1 MLAKDKHI
9 FLFFCGEKRKVYLT
23 LTLVDNVIIILSYSG
38 LYALESSESLVCSEA
53 GCWPCPQTLNKVGQE
68 HLRQRV

>member
-9 FLFFCGEKRKVYLT
+9 CLFFCGEKRKVYLA

-38 LYALESSESLVCSEA
+38 QYALESSESLV
-53 GCWPCPQTLNKVGQE
+53 
-68 HLRQRV
+68 